1 MSKYTEGE
9 WGYEEGQTIGGNYF
23 AQIVK
28 IDGNTTK
35 ELGQLAD
42 FEVSQS
48 ETKANAQLIAAAPEL
63 MEAAKEALKYF
74 KDKISKMDDIN
85 EDEEAPEWVII
96 PMKLEN
102 AIKKAEGDNDRY

>member
-1 MSKYTEGE
+1 MSECKREYPDCGSPTACDMCQQLEIMQ
-9 WGYEEGQTIGGNYF
+9 EEKQ
-23 AQIVK
+23 
-28 IDGNTTK
+28 
-35 ELGQLAD
+35 ELL
-42 FEVSQS
+42 
-48 ETKANAQLIAAAPEL
+48 
-63 MEAAKEALKYF
+63 EAAEEALKYF